1 MGMRVIRKQMPGHG
15 RTSMGS
21 FVVTSQEKPVEPK
34 EDQVV
39 PPNDEVSAEDEPKQK
54 AKGKKNNKK
63 NTEEMNDIE
72 RIEQAEAIAA
82 SMEPEVKKVK
92 SDRGLI
98 ERTESSKIILTE
110 DNRQV
115 LND

>member
-1 MGMRVIRKQMPGHG
+1 MGMFSAAKKESVQE
-15 RTSMGS
+15 T
-21 FVVTSQEKPVEPK
+21 VVDELKLKT
-34 EDQVV
+34 EDEI
-39 PPNDEVSAEDEPKQK
+39 NEEEPKQK
-54 AKGKKNNKK
+54 SRGKKNNRK

-72 RIEQAEAIAA
+72 KIEQAEAIAA
-82 SMEPEVKKVK
+82 AMEPQVKKVK
-92 SDRGLI
+92 TDRGLI

>member
-21 FVVTSQEKPVEPK
+21 FVVERQEKPAAQKEEP
-34 EDQVV
+34 VV
-39 PPNDEVSAEDEPKQK
+39 PSDDEVSLEDEPKQK

-92 SDRGLI
+92 TDRGLI

>member
-1 MGMRVIRKQMPGHG
+1 MKVKNIRKKFPLRG
-15 RTSMGS
+15 RTSMGMFS
-21 FVVTSQEKPVEPK
+21 VVKNEPAQNTVADEPQPNQEE
-34 EDQVV
+34 ETH
-39 PPNDEVSAEDEPKQK
+39 EEEPKQK
-54 AKGKKNNKK
+54 GKSKKNNRK

-72 RIEQAEAIAA
+72 KIEQAEAIAA
-82 SMEPEVKKVK
+82 AMEPQIKKVK
-92 SDRGLI
+92 TDRGLI

>member
-1 MGMRVIRKQMPGHG
+1 MRVKNIRKNMPVRTRPSMGMY
-15 RTSMGS
+15 
-21 FVVTSQEKPVEPK
+21 VVAKSEPVQDKPAEELSDQPEVDVQEEEPK
-34 EDQVV
+34 
-39 PPNDEVSAEDEPKQK
+39 KG
-54 AKGKKNNKK
+54 KGKKNNRK
-63 NTEEMNDIE
+63 NSEEMNDIE

-82 SMEPEVKKVK
+82 AMEPQVKTVK